1 MIRIGDAGG
10 NANLCCIEFRQMS
23 TPDTLPDL
31 QSPKV
36 GKMEKV
42 SLLSSGASRRINA
55 DMRMC
60 DRGNISSPVWLKQR
74 SKKLNLI

>member
-10 NANLCCIEFRQMS
+10 NANLCCIEFRHMS

-42 SLLSSGASRRINA
+42 SLLSSGASLQINA
-55 DMRMC
+55 NMRMC
-60 DRGNISSPVWLKQR
+60 DRGNIFSPVWLKQR